1 MKTKLTWLI
10 WLAVIGVVAWGFM
23 HQHRMH
29 LSEQA
34 NPEKSETMGEIWIQR
49 DATLAHQYDC
59 PLLSDKFSTNDN
71 LFTFEV
77 ERFFS
82 DNKRV
87 ALRGYLI
94 DIYQSENQLKTI
106 FQFNFYDGAPDDTA
120 IYAVLECPT
129 NLASKLTSIQRF
141 DIDPWGLV
149 IEVDKVRLRSAE
161 NTDEDNKSSEVGDLR
176 RIEGKLIAVE
186 PP

>member
-1 MKTKLTWLI
+1 MKTKLTWLF

-23 HQHRMH
+23 RQHQTR
-29 LSEQA
+29 LREEA
-34 NPEKSETMGEIWIQR
+34 NPENSQTMGEIWDRR

-71 LFTFEV
+71 LFTSEV
-77 ERFFS
+77 ESFFS

-87 ALRGYLI
+87 ALRGYLV
-94 DIYQSENQLKTI
+94 DVYQSESQLKTI
-106 FQFNFYDGAPDDTA
+106 FQFKFYDDAPEDTA

-141 DIDPWGLV
+141 DTDPWGLV
-149 IEVDKVRLRSAE
+149 IEVDNVRLRSAE
-161 NTDEDNKSSEVGDLR
+161 NTDEDNKSSEVSELR
-176 RIEGKLIAVE
+176 RIEGKLLAVE